1 MAYSFC
7 WRYKCLPDGFSR
19 SAFTATMTNLSR
31 WNIGNMPGGVL
42 YDTVIQSTPGV
53 KVNVTG
59 YAKDSSQPNLVINNL
74 AGAPNPPNNKDW
86 VIGTSRLPTSG
97 LRSFD
102 FVYTVSHCARAARTS
117 LRSHNAPSVSYA
129 ACSQSP
135 LCTSASV

>member
-31 WNIGNMPGGVL
+31 WNIPNMPGGVL
-42 YDTVIQSTPGV
+42 YNTVIQSTPGV

-59 YAKDSSQPNLVINNL
+59 YAKDPTHANLVIDNL
-74 AGAPNPPNNKDW
+74 AGAPNPPNNRDW
-86 VIGTSRLPTSG
+86 VIGTSRLPQSG

-102 FVYTVSHCARAARTS
+102 FVYTVSVPTFQTS
-117 LRSHNAPSVSYA
+117 HYTYDTLLVPGRMADYSCRHP
-129 ACSQSP
+129 
-135 LCTSASV
+135 